1 MKNIITFYLIFFT
14 IYSSAQVPQRMSYQA
29 VLRNTSNTLLSQQ
42 DIGVRISILQADTAG
57 QAVYIET
64 HYTKTNINGLM
75 TLQIGGGL
83 KFFGDFNSIDWS
95 TGHYFVKTETDPD
108 GGFDY
113 RITGYSEL
121 LSVPYALFSGGQSD
135 STNLIKKINTKLSIT
150 DTLSM
155 LAPYAKKGNF
165 ITRADLDSTNNFD
178 INLQGNI
185 SSSKNV
191 TVKGNIEALGTTSTL
206 GTIDKPFKG
215 LFLSSGSLSIASDT
229 LGQNVPAAVLS
240 NVEGN
245 LQISAGGLKLLN
257 NAAFI
262 AKNIQ
267 GELEGN
273 ASTANALKTPRKIN
287 GVIFDGTKDI
297 LIDYTNDNYVK
308 NESLNGTEPFNMSI
322 DGNFNSSK
330 NVTVAGNIE
339 ALGTTST
346 LGTITKPFK
355 GLYLSSGSLSI
366 ASDILNQNVPA
377 AVLSNVTGNLQ
388 ISAGG
393 VKLMGDNTSFIAP
406 RIVGELTGNASTATY
421 AISAGSLSGTIPTWN
436 QSTTGNAATATK
448 LAATKNI
455 NGVAFDG
462 SADIIIATTSPNSL
476 TFNNSG
482 SGAASGG
489 IYDGSL
495 ARTISYN
502 SIGASP
508 LAGSASLTSV
518 GTLTS
523 GSIPY
528 TLLSGTIPTWNQST
542 TGNAAT
548 ATYATSAGTISGT
561 IPYTSLTG
569 TIPTWNQSTTGNAA
583 TATYATTAGSLSGT
597 IPTWNQSTTGN
608 AATATKLTAT
618 KNINGVAFD
627 GSADIS
633 ITAIADAGT
642 LSGTTLNSSI
652 LNSSLTSVGTLTS
665 GSIPYTLLSG
675 TIPTW
680 NQSTTG
686 NAATATFATT
696 AGTISGTIPYTSLS
710 GTIPTWNQSTTGN
723 AATAT
728 YATSAG
734 SLSGTIPTWNQ
745 STTGNAATATKLAAT
760 KNINGVAFDGSADIS
775 ITAIADA
782 GTLSGT
788 TLNSTIL
795 NSSLTS
801 VGTLTSLTVT
811 NPISGSITGNAA
823 TATYATSAGSLSG
836 TIPTWNQSTTG
847 NASTATYATTAGTI
861 SGTIPYTSLSGT
873 IPTWNQSTTGNA
885 ATATYATSAGSLSG
899 TIPTWN
905 QSTTGNAATAT
916 KLAATKNING
926 VAFDGS
932 ADISITA
939 IADAGTL
946 SGTSLN
952 STILNSSLT
961 SVGTLS
967 SGSIPYSLLSGTI
980 PTWNQSTTG
989 NAANATYATSAGSLS
1004 GTIPTWNQSTTG
1016 NAATATYATTAGTI
1030 SGTIPYT
1037 SLSGTIPTWNQSTT
1051 GNAATATKLA
1061 ATKNINGVAF
1071 DGSADIS
1078 ITAIADA
1085 GTLSGTTLNSTI
1097 LNSSLTSV
1105 GTLSSGSIPYSLLSG
1120 TIPTWNQST
1129 TGNAATATYATT
1141 AGTISGTIPYTS
1153 LSGTIPTWNQST
1165 TGNATTATKLAATK
1179 NINGVA
1185 FDGSADITIATTAP
1199 NSLTYN
1205 NAGTGDVSGG
1215 TYDGSLAKTISYN
1228 SIGASPLEGSASI
1241 ITVGTIATGT
1251 WNATTIGISKGGTNS
1266 TATPTAGAIV
1276 YGNGSS
1282 YAISAVGTSGQ
1293 YLQSTGTGAPTWS
1306 QPGPA
1311 SIQVLTTSGTYTT
1324 PAGVKAIII
1333 ELIGGGGGSGA
1344 IVAPS
1349 NNQSTVSGGG
1359 GSGAYT
1365 KAIILNPTSTYTFTI
1380 GAAGTASAAGTAG
1393 GTGGQTSFDGTNFT
1407 APGGL
1412 GGGAGSATGTGTV
1425 SQGGA
1430 GGAAGVGGIFMITGN
1445 SGGSG
1450 FGTSAIAV
1458 SGAGGNSYIGA
1469 GGTSR
1474 ATATASLAGA
1484 NGIGYGGGA
1493 SGAASSTT
1501 TLAAGA
1507 AGFHGV
1513 IVVTEYK

>member
-355 GLYLSSGSLSI
+355 GLYLSAGSLSI
-366 ASDILNQNVPA
+366 ASDTLGQNVPA

-421 AISAGSLSGTIPTWN
+421 ATSAGSLSGTIPTWN

-642 LSGTTLNSSI
+642 LSGTTLNSTI

-665 GSIPYTLLSG
+665 GSIPYTL
-675 TIPTW
+675 
-680 NQSTTG
+680 
-686 NAATATFATT
+686 
-696 AGTISGTIPYTSLS
+696 LS

-745 STTGNAATATKLAAT
+745 STTGNAA
-760 KNINGVAFDGSADIS
+760 
-775 ITAIADA
+775 
-782 GTLSGT
+782 
-788 TLNSTIL
+788 
-795 NSSLTS
+795 
-801 VGTLTSLTVT
+801 
-811 NPISGSITGNAA
+811 
-823 TATYATSAGSLSG
+823 
-836 TIPTWNQSTTG
+836 
-847 NASTATYATTAGTI
+847 
-861 SGTIPYTSLSGT
+861 
-873 IPTWNQSTTGNA
+873 
-885 ATATYATSAGSLSG
+885 
-899 TIPTWN
+899 
-905 QSTTGNAATAT
+905 
-916 KLAATKNING
+916 
-926 VAFDGS
+926 
-932 ADISITA
+932 
-939 IADAGTL
+939 
-946 SGTSLN
+946 
-952 STILNSSLT
+952 
-961 SVGTLS
+961 
-967 SGSIPYSLLSGTI
+967 
-980 PTWNQSTTG
+980 
-989 NAANATYATSAGSLS
+989 
-1004 GTIPTWNQSTTG
+1004 
-1016 NAATATYATTAGTI
+1016 
-1030 SGTIPYT
+1030 
-1037 SLSGTIPTWNQSTT
+1037 
-1051 GNAATATKLA
+1051 
-1061 ATKNINGVAF
+1061 
-1071 DGSADIS
+1071 
-1078 ITAIADA
+1078 
-1085 GTLSGTTLNSTI
+1085 
-1097 LNSSLTSV
+1097 
-1105 GTLSSGSIPYSLLSG
+1105 
-1120 TIPTWNQST
+1120 
-1129 TGNAATATYATT
+1129 
-1141 AGTISGTIPYTS
+1141 
-1153 LSGTIPTWNQST
+1153 
-1165 TGNATTATKLAATK
+1165 TATKLAATK